1 MIPEQDMQISAI
13 RAQGAGGQNV
23 NKVASAVSLSF
34 NIKTSSLDDEV
45 KKRMLKLADRR
56 ITAEG
61 VVMIKAQRYRSFEKN
76 RADAILRLEAL
87 IEKARRVDK
96 PRRPTKPG
104 KAART
109 RRLDQKSRHSQTKA
123 LRGKINY

>member
-1 MIPEQDMQISAI
+1 MIPEQEIQISAI

-23 NKVASAVSLSF
+23 NKVSSAVSLSF
-34 NIKTSSLDDEV
+34 HIRSSSLTDEV
-45 KKRMLKLADRR
+45 KERMLKLADRR

-87 IEKARRVDK
+87 IEKACQVDK

-104 KAART
+104 KAARA
-109 RRLDQKSRHSQTKA
+109 RRLDQKNRHGQTKT
-123 LRGKINY
+123 LRSKIDY